1 MSRDMCL
8 LHSVIV
14 GEKSYD
20 RCCIIHME
28 TDTSTAWQHATQH
41 GMLGD
46 GGKEKKKLPSSAQW
60 SQAKRPA
67 TPGWKI
73 IFSSGPP
80 GSRYVRVATPEA
92 SPK

>member
-41 GMLGD
+41 TRHAWGWGACLSFWFQRGT
-46 GGKEKKKLPSSAQW
+46 L
-60 SQAKRPA
+60 AKMP
-67 TPGWKI
+67 
-73 IFSSGPP
+73 
-80 GSRYVRVATPEA
+80 
-92 SPK
+92 

>member
-41 GMLGD
+41 GMLGV
-46 GGKEKKKLPSSAQW
+46 GGRVFHCSLFWFQRSTL
-60 SQAKRPA
+60 AKMP
-67 TPGWKI
+67 
-73 IFSSGPP
+73 
-80 GSRYVRVATPEA
+80 
-92 SPK
+92 

>member
-46 GGKEKKKLPSSAQW
+46 GGRVFHSGFSGARSLKCPRDHVSSL
-60 SQAKRPA
+60 
-67 TPGWKI
+67 
-73 IFSSGPP
+73 
-80 GSRYVRVATPEA
+80 GSTIEITR
-92 SPK
+92 